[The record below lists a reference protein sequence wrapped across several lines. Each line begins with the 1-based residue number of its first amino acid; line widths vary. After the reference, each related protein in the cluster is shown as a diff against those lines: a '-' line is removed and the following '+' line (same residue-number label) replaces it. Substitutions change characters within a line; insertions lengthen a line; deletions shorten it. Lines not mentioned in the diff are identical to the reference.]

1 MAYIM
6 ETSLIILYS
15 PRKFSS
21 SPRITKNLKIKI
33 QIIKRLPLVDIGEVE
48 RAIVETLKEQ
58 HVCVQVELE
67 RRLEYEWWK
76 VKEVRET
83 HKERPGKV

>member
-1 MAYIM
+1 M
-6 ETSLIILYS
+6 
-15 PRKFSS
+15 
-21 SPRITKNLKIKI
+21 
-33 QIIKRLPLVDIGEVE
+33 VDIGEVE